1 MQPWSEAELK
11 ACVEAYIGMLGDEQA
26 GRSINKAAVRRS
38 LVAGPLA
45 ERGEA
50 SVEFRM
56 QNISAVLQGMNRPW
70 IVGYKPAENVGPTNR
85 DRIASYIEA
94 LDGVAAARSDTV
106 STSEPAVTMSDIVG
120 NPDRIMGIKAIW
132 GPVSSLGLCFG
143 ARGTLNEP
151 NAYFSAARRVATLA
165 ASSPYLIAVG
175 AGGGAPADIHGRA
188 INLLRLGTVYGP
200 TATILGEAEAARLER
215 WSIAVLAHEV
225 YRFRSDPHFV
235 RELGF
240 ADLGL
245 FSGLMDGVIRPA
257 AMEAV
262 WTALRDWPVDR
273 VELPLPSN
281 LYDTGKPRL
290 LRAVTHRLP
299 KTLSVEEG
307 GRLWKEQLSIERD
320 PAIAA
325 EAKRLNL
332 DQHGIYT
339 CEACGFANGD
349 KALFDAHHPTPL
361 AAGVRITEA
370 SHLEVLCPLC
380 HRRAHR
386 RGSKLLPFSLVELR
400 EWVTNGRPFA
410 PSA

>member
-1 MQPWSEAELK
+1 MQTWTDAELK
-11 ACVEAYIGMLGDEQA
+11 ACVEAYMDMLADERA
-26 GRSINKAAVRRS
+26 GRPINKAAVRRS
-38 LVAGPLA
+38 LIAGALA

-56 QNISAVLQGMNRPW
+56 QNISAVLQGMKRPW
-70 IVGYKPAENVGPTNR
+70 IVGYKPAANVGPTNR
-85 DRIASYIEA
+85 DRIASFIEA
-94 LDGVAAARSDTV
+94 LDGAVVVQTDGV
-106 STSEPAVTMSDIVG
+106 FEPAATLGNIVG
-120 NPDRIMGIKAIW
+120 DHARIMGIKAIW

-143 ARGTLNEP
+143 ARGTPDEP
-151 NAYFSAARRVATLA
+151 NGYFSASRRVATLA

-175 AGGGAPADIHGRA
+175 AGSGAPSDIHGRA

-200 TATILGEAEAARLER
+200 TATILGEVEAARLER
-215 WSIAVLAHEV
+215 WPVAVLAHEV
-225 YRFRSDPHFV
+225 YRFRGDPHFV

-257 AMEAV
+257 AMEEV
-262 WTALRDWPVDR
+262 WAALQNWPVDR
-273 VELPLPSN
+273 VELPLPNN
-281 LYDTGKPRL
+281 LYDTGEPQL
-290 LRAVTHRLP
+290 LRAVPNRLS
-299 KTLSVEEG
+299 KTLSAEEG
-307 GRLWKEQLSIERD
+307 GKLWKQQLSIERD
-320 PAIAA
+320 PALAA

-332 DQHGIYT
+332 NRHGTYT

-386 RGSKLLPFSLVELR
+386 RGSKLLPFSLGELR
-400 EWVTNGRPFA
+400 EWVADGRPFA

>member
-1 MQPWSEAELK
+1 M
-11 ACVEAYIGMLGDEQA
+11 GMLRDEQA

-70 IVGYKPAENVGPTNR
+70 IVGYKPAANVGSTNR
-85 DRIASYIEA
+85 NWIASYIEA
-94 LDGVAAARSDTV
+94 FEGVAGARSNTV
-106 STSEPAVTMSDIVG
+106 STSERAVTMSDIVG
-120 NPDRIMGIKAIW
+120 DRDRIMGIKAIW
-132 GPVSSLGLCFG
+132 GSVSSLGLCFG
-143 ARGTLNEP
+143 ARGTPNEP
-151 NAYFSAARRVATLA
+151 NVYFSAARRVATLA

-175 AGGGAPADIHGRA
+175 AGDGAPAYIHGRA

-200 TATILGEAEAARLER
+200 TATILGESEAARVER
-215 WSIAVLAHEV
+215 WPIAVLAHEV
-225 YRFRSDPHFV
+225 YCFRGNPHFV
-235 RELGF
+235 RDLGF
-240 ADLGL
+240 GDLRL
-245 FSGLMDGVIRPA
+245 FSGLMDGVIEPA

-273 VELPLPSN
+273 IELPLPGN
-281 LYDTGKPRL
+281 LYDPGEPQL
-290 LRAVTHRLP
+290 LRAITHRLP
-299 KTLSVEEG
+299 KTLSAEEG
-307 GRLWKEQLSIERD
+307 GRLWKRQLSIERD

-325 EAKRLNL
+325 EAKRRNL
-332 DQHGIYT
+332 DRYGVYT

-349 KALFDAHHPTPL
+349 KGLFDAHHPTPL
-361 AAGVRITEA
+361 AAGVRVTEA

-400 EWVTNGRPFA
+400 EWVANGRLFV
-410 PSA
+410 PST